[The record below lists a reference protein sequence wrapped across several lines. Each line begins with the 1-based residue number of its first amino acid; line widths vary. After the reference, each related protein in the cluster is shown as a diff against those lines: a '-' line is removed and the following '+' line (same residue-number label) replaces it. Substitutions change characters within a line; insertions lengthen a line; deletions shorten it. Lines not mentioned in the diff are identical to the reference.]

1 MAALVTQKNEVIL
14 SLLNLKLKKKKKKD
28 FFFFNQTRAVT
39 SYLPISQ
46 KPEKEREKLDSFP
59 FNVLGSLESQA
70 SCARPWTC

>member
-14 SLLNLKLKKKKKKD
+14 SLLNLKLKKKD